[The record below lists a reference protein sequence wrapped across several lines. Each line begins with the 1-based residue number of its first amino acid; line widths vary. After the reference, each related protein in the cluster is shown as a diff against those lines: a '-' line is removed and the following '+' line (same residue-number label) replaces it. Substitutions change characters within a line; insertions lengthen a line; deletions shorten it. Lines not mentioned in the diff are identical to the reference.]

1 MCGGKSWI
9 FLTFLVLLSLMGDK
23 TITRTQS
30 FALSVPNSD
39 FSYLSSIL
47 LNRFKRQEED
57 DYESSG
63 EGMYLYLAH
72 VIEQP
77 NFRIPNPQYLQRNF
91 CFDFF

>member
-1 MCGGKSWI
+1 
-9 FLTFLVLLSLMGDK
+9 MGDK

-63 EGMYLYLAH
+63 EGMCVNK
-72 VIEQP
+72 VIKTGTIFQ
-77 NFRIPNPQYLQRNF
+77 L
-91 CFDFF
+91 

>member
-1 MCGGKSWI
+1 MWDGKSWI

-63 EGMYLYLAH
+63 EGMYKKYLRARLSKQA
-72 VIEQP
+72 QP
-77 NFRIPNPQYLQRNF
+77 YQL
-91 CFDFF
+91 

>member
-1 MCGGKSWI
+1 
-9 FLTFLVLLSLMGDK
+9 MGDK

-63 EGMYLYLAH
+63 EGMYLKW
-72 VIEQP
+72 
-77 NFRIPNPQYLQRNF
+77 FRTRLSKQAQSYQL
-91 CFDFF
+91 

>member
-1 MCGGKSWI
+1 MNCSTKMCGGKSWI

-63 EGMYLYLAH
+63 EGMYLKC
-72 VIEQP
+72 
-77 NFRIPNPQYLQRNF
+77 FRTRLSKQAQSYQL
-91 CFDFF
+91 

>member
-1 MCGGKSWI
+1 
-9 FLTFLVLLSLMGDK
+9 MGDK

-63 EGMYLYLAH
+63 EGMY
-72 VIEQP
+72 VIVNIHFLP
-77 NFRIPNPQYLQRNF
+77 SKLSGS
-91 CFDFF
+91 